1 MSIDDNASK
10 RKAAAALDGQ
20 FDDSDEDT
28 RSTEAETSTSTVET
42 KKEESVG
49 KDKEADFSGKLTIVW
64 SIALMVLMFC
74 PSALTYVLHF
84 SSYHLPDDE
93 KTERPVKK
101 AKADKTESM
110 PAVSA
115 QDAIQSALA
124 RVSKPALSDYEKCS
138 IFPQKLMQLLKNE
151 EAPDA
156 IWWLEDGESFAI
168 EQENFTKVMN
178 KVSRTGKKKV
188 KLDSILRNL
197 YRWGFKKLKDR
208 DLPPNVL
215 AYSHPKFKRDAC
227 VELQTF
233 SKKTDSTPSGSS
245 GVMGSAP
252 TALARAL
259 SARAQA
265 GYGENWNEEGA
276 ADKSMMM
283 AATAANPYA
292 MMGHAGGMMAAMA
305 GGGEHAG
312 MMFMLQQQQ
321 HQHQQRQMLLQQEL
335 MFHEQQQRQALLYG
349 AAAAEQA
356 YAHRFSGAGGF
367 PGFSHNPYPF

>member
-1 MSIDDNASK
+1 MAQEDTNSTK
-10 RKAAAALDGQ
+10 RKAAAALEGQ
-20 FDDSDEDT
+20 FDDSDEDVS
-28 RSTEAETSTSTVET
+28 RTEEAPEVKERVEAPKQEKT
-42 KKEESVG
+42 ESEAADEES
-49 KDKEADFSGKLTIVW
+49 S
-64 SIALMVLMFC
+64 
-74 PSALTYVLHF
+74 
-84 SSYHLPDDE
+84 
-93 KTERPVKK
+93 ERPVKK
-101 AKADKTESM
+101 AKADKKEEE
-110 PAVSA
+110 VSA
-115 QDAIQSALA
+115 SVSAKDAIQNALA

-138 IFPQKLMQLLKNE
+138 IFPQKLMQLLKND

-178 KVSRTGKKKV
+178 KVSRTSKKKV

-208 DLPPNVL
+208 DMPANVL

-233 SKKTDSTPSGSS
+233 SKKSNESSTCASS
-245 GVMGSAP
+245 GAPSFAAPPP

-276 ADKSMMM
+276 ADKSTM
-283 AATAANPYA
+283 AAPANPYGLLAQQNA
-292 MMGHAGGMMAAMA
+292 MMGGA
-305 GGGEHAG
+305 GGGDQR

-321 HQHQQRQMLLQQEL
+321 QQRQLFLQQEL
-335 MFHEQQQRQALLYG
+335 MFHEQQQRQALLFE

-356 YAHRFSGAGGF
+356 YAAQRYAGAGGY
-367 PGFSHNPYPF
+367 PGFPHYPSPF